1 MNQVSQYKSPFTMKA
16 LFRNFTA
23 LTIIALIPF
32 SGTAQIDRSEAPEAG
47 PPPEVRIEDPHSFE
61 LENGLKVFVVEDHSL
76 PSLSFFLL
84 LDHDPVFE
92 EGKKGYVGL
101 TGSMLERGTENRSR
115 EEIAQEIDMM
125 GASVYTSGNSIYA
138 QSLRKHSG
146 DLMGLVSDLV
156 MNPTFPEEELEKL
169 KKRKKSS
176 IQQEMSNPSSI
187 RRNVRKA
194 VTYGKDHPY
203 GQVETQKSIDSI
215 EVDDC
220 QRHYE
225 EFWTPSTAYLAVVG
239 DVEPE
244 EAERMVRER
253 FSKWSGDEAPELEYE
268 DPRPPEKN
276 RVALADKE
284 AAVQSNLAFSYP
296 VDLKPGD
303 ENVMPVELMN
313 SILGGGGFSSRLMKN
328 IREDKG
334 YTYGVFSHISTD
346 PTIGSFRAG
355 GSVATNVTDSALT
368 EFIKE
373 MNKLR
378 QNGVTEEELKDHK
391 DRMGGGFTLQLEE
404 PRTIARYAINIDRY
418 DLDKDHY
425 RNYLKRLDKVQK
437 EEVDEAAEEYIKPEN
452 SHIVVVGDEDS
463 LQGKLEKFGKVQR
476 YDTYGFEKEKEE
488 GVELPEDL
496 TAKKVLEDYEKALGG
511 KKAIE
516 KIKDVRRVYKG
527 EVQGREVTIE
537 QLYKHEKPGG
547 FAKLFGAKEKK
558 MTASSMKMGGM
569 TRNKSVYDGEN
580 AYTKSRG
587 TVDTLEGE
595 ALKDQKLQAD
605 LFHQR
610 NYLENGFEVEV
621 LKGEMVDGEKAVAL
635 EIKDPSGETHEEYYS
650 LENGLLLKEV
660 IQQEGPQG
668 NKMTLTR
675 NYEDYEDFN
684 GVKFPNTL
692 KIDSRM
698 PLEFKR
704 EKIQINRGLEEK
716 AFQL

>member
-1 MNQVSQYKSPFTMKA
+1 MNQASQFKSPFTMKA

-23 LTIIALIPF
+23 LTILALIPF
-32 SGTAQIDRSEAPEAG
+32 SGIAQIDRSKAPEAG
-47 PPPEVRIEDPHSFE
+47 QPPEVRIDDPYSFE
-61 LENGLKVFVVEDHSL
+61 LENGLQVFVVEDHSL

-92 EGKKGYVGL
+92 EDKKGYVGL
-101 TGSMLERGTENRSR
+101 TGSMLERGTENRNR

-125 GASVYTSGNSIYA
+125 GASLHTSGNSIYA
-138 QSLRKHSG
+138 QSLRKHSEG
-146 DLMGLVSDLV
+146 LMNLVSDLV
-156 MNPTFPEEELEKL
+156 MNPTFPEEELDKL

-187 RRNVRKA
+187 RSNVRKA

-203 GQVETQKSIDSI
+203 GQVETQESIDKI
-215 EVDDC
+215 EGSDC
-220 QRHYE
+220 QRYHARY
-225 EFWTPSTAYLAVVG
+225 WVPSSGYLAVVG

-244 EAERMVRER
+244 EAEKMVRER
-253 FSKWSGDEAPELEYE
+253 FSEWSGDEAPEQEYE
-268 DPRPPEKN
+268 DPRPPRNNK
-276 RVALADKE
+276 VALADKDD
-284 AAVQSNLAFSYP
+284 AVQSELAFSYP
-296 VDLKPGD
+296 VELKPGD

-334 YTYGVFSHISTD
+334 YTYGVFSNVSTD

-368 EFIKE
+368 QFIKE
-373 MNKLR
+373 MDKLKE
-378 QNGVTEEELKDHK
+378 NGVTEEELKDHK

-425 RNYLKRLDKVQK
+425 RNYLKRLDKVK
-437 EEVDEAAEEYIKPEN
+437 KGEVDKAAEEYIRPDR

-463 LQGKLEKFGKVQR
+463 LQGKLEEFGKVQR
-476 YDTYGFEKEKEE
+476 YDTYGFKEKEEE

-496 TAKKVLEDYEKALGG
+496 TAKKVLTDYEKALGG
-511 KKAIE
+511 KKAME

-527 EVQGREVTIE
+527 QIQGREVTIE

-558 MTASSMKMGGM
+558 MTSSSMKMGGM

-580 AYTKSRG
+580 AYTKSQG
-587 TVDTLEGE
+587 SVDTLEGE
-595 ALKDQKLQAD
+595 ALKGQKLQAD

-610 NYLENGFEVEV
+610 NYIENGFEVKV
-621 LKGEMVDGEKAVAL
+621 LKGEMIDGEKAVVL

-650 LENGLLLKEV
+650 LESGLLLKEV

-668 NKMTLTR
+668 NKMTITR
-675 NYEDYEDFN
+675 SYEDYEDFN

-692 KIDSRM
+692 KVDSRM

-704 EKIQINRGLEEK
+704 EKIQINRGIEEE